1 MKFKVNSRVLSTF
14 LAGGLILLGS
24 VLAIQ
29 YAQGKYRFTQQGLS
43 RETGLLAANSFPPGA
58 QIYIDGDLTSA
69 TDDTLYLKPG
79 EYLIELK
86 KDGYSPWQK
95 KLRIQKELVTQTN
108 AQLFPIAPSLTPLTF
123 TGVENLSISPDG
135 QKILYYTA
143 SASAQSNNG
152 LFVTTLNDSII
163 PFRSSSQI
171 AIDQANIDLKSA
183 QFIWSPDGSL
193 VIMITPDK
201 EYLLD
206 LSKKNDLASLPDVS
220 SQKANLLTAWD
231 EELILKN
238 EQFLDKFPDEV
249 IELASASATNIY
261 FSPDRKRLLYTAT
274 ADLILKDDLL
284 PPVPAANNQPEN
296 RAIKAENTYIYDR
309 EEDKNFLL
317 GSTTTGYQWFSDSKH
332 VIYQNNGAIRIKSY
346 DGSNDTLI
354 YSGPFSPDFL
364 FPSPDGR
371 RLLILTSFSSDSP
384 PNLYALELK

>member
-1 MKFKVNSRVLSTF
+1 
-14 LAGGLILLGS
+14 
-24 VLAIQ
+24 
-29 YAQGKYRFTQQGLS
+29 
-43 RETGLLAANSFPPGA
+43 
-58 QIYIDGDLTSA
+58 
-69 TDDTLYLKPG
+69 
-79 EYLIELK
+79 
-86 KDGYSPWQK
+86 
-95 KLRIQKELVTQTN
+95 
-108 AQLFPIAPSLTPLTF
+108 
-123 TGVENLSISPDG
+123 
-135 QKILYYTA
+135 
-143 SASAQSNNG
+143 
-152 LFVTTLNDSII
+152 
-163 PFRSSSQI
+163 
-171 AIDQANIDLKSA
+171 
-183 QFIWSPDGSL
+183 
-193 VIMITPDK
+193 MITPDK